1 MVSRNCDVSALSFH
15 RYITFILVLCL
26 YLCIYLIVVVCCEN
40 HPECRF
46 LILSCISGCVTIDGV
61 WIGEWIFWSL
71 IYTTWNDTLQITDMQ
86 RLVSSA
92 ITVSTSRFLATAST
106 EGDCSAS
113 RTQVLLSQ
121 PPVKNSCQ
129 LITNWVPGW
138 RPFHTN
144 LLVFPSQ
151 ADFQLN
157 CPVIRTLSSPTRCFT
172 SLHLSELDQ
181 KNLLYDWR
189 FTANHF
195 VLASSPLR
203 LTTGFFFSTETLL
216 S

>member
-1 MVSRNCDVSALSFH
+1 MVSRNCDVSACSFRH
-15 RYITFILVLCL
+15 YITFILVLCL

-46 LILSCISGCVTIDGV
+46 LILSCISECVTRDGV
-61 WIGEWIFWSL
+61 WIGEWIYWAL
-71 IYTTWNDTLQITDMQ
+71 VYTTRNYTLPIIDMQ
-86 RLVSSA
+86 RLVPSA
-92 ITVSTSRFLATAST
+92 ITVSTSRFLGTAST

-121 PPVKNSCQ
+121 LPVQNSCQ

-144 LLVFPSQ
+144 LTVFSSQ

-157 CPVIRTLSSPTRCFT
+157 CPVIWTLTSPSSCFT
-172 SLHLSELDQ
+172 SLYLTELDQ
-181 KNLLYDWR
+181 KKLL
-189 FTANHF
+189 
-195 VLASSPLR
+195 
-203 LTTGFFFSTETLL
+203 
-216 S
+216 